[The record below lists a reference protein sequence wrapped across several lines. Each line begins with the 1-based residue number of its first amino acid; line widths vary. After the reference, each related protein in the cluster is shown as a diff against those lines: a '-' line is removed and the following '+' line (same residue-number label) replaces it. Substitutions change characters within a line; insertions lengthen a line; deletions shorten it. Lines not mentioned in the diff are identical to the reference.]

1 MRKGTKAGSSKLFK
15 GLWSSFTIGLC
26 LTVLNKYDEGDN
38 SWIGMNN
45 IEGEWYIV
53 YHGSK
58 IDFAGEILE
67 KGFAAWPRQAL
78 KSNDHINEL
87 I

>member
-1 MRKGTKAGSSKLFK
+1 
-15 GLWSSFTIGLC
+15 
-26 LTVLNKYDEGDN
+26 
-38 SWIGMNN
+38 MNN

-87 I
+87 LNFIPN